1 MVREENNAATAGIS
15 SNQVGNGGLAGK
27 DLLDHAVVSYYE
39 DMQHAIRRR
48 GLAAGQ
54 TADVVHDLYVLLS
67 RNPDRLAGK
76 SSIRAFLIRAAVNL
90 GIDRA
95 RRLAFENRLFA
106 ILDEQAATIAAHR
119 LSAEDRIMV
128 RQRIM
133 VLKDAIAELPH
144 QCRTV
149 FIAYRIGGM
158 SKDEIAESLSIKRR
172 MVDRHIRNALLS
184 CLAKTEIFE

>member
-1 MVREENNAATAGIS
+1 
-15 SNQVGNGGLAGK
+15 VGNGGLAGK

-106 ILDEQAATIAAHR
+106 ILDEQAATIPAHR